1 MYIRGGNHSTQTL
14 NHSRFLTHLQWG
26 TTRGA
31 RVLSPARSATLP
43 YKFPQKVIGAEYCR
57 YARS

>member
-14 NHSRFLTHLQWG
+14 NHSYARLYFTDKY
-26 TTRGA
+26 GA
-31 RVLSPARSATLP
+31 RVLSPARTATLP